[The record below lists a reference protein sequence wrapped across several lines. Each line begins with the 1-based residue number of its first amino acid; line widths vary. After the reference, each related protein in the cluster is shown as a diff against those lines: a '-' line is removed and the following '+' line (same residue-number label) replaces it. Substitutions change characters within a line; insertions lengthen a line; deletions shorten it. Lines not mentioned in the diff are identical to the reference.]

1 MTALMFA
8 ATAFFWGSSAVVTT
22 TQAVV
27 LPASLSVAYRML
39 VVFVVML
46 AVAAA
51 LRRPIGVARGDRAMV
66 AAQGVLFFGLSF
78 VAFYEATR
86 LVESGVAAVVLSGSA
101 IVAALL
107 ARVFLKTPLSA
118 AALAGLGLG
127 VAGLAT
133 IFSPQIAALATGDAG
148 APAGLAY
155 AALAAIAAAGGTVIG
170 ARNQKRGVPA
180 LATMVWGALAG
191 AAFCLAWTFAPL
203 LGPLASGGDLVSA
216 LPPLWDPAPAY
227 LAGLAYL
234 AIAASCVT
242 FLMYFALVARLGP
255 GRAAYTLATIPL
267 VALAFSVALEGLALG
282 PSLLVGAGAILLG
295 NVLVLGEG
303 MKLPAWRLER
313 RLARRLAAHS
323 AS

>member
-8 ATAFFWGSSAVVTT
+8 LTAFFWGSSAVVTT
-22 TQAVV
+22 TQAIVV
-27 LPASLSVAYRML
+27 PASLSVAYRML
-39 VVFVVML
+39 VVFAVML
-46 AVAAA
+46 AIALV
-51 LRRPIGVARGDRAMV
+51 LRRPIAVARGDRAMV

-86 LVESGVAAVVLSGSA
+86 LVESGVAAVVLSASA
-101 IVAALL
+101 VIAALL
-107 ARVFLKTPLSA
+107 ARVFLKTPFSVG
-118 AALAGLGLG
+118 ALAGLGLG
-127 VAGLAT
+127 VGGLAT
-133 IFSPQIAALATGDAG
+133 IFSPQIAALAHGETDAL
-148 APAGLAY
+148 AGLAY
-155 AALAAIAAAGGTVIG
+155 AALAAAAAAGGTVIG

-191 AAFCLAWTFAPL
+191 AAFCLAWTFAPI
-203 LGPLASGGDLVSA
+203 LARGDLA
-216 LPPLWDPAPAY
+216 AGLPPLWDPAPAY

-267 VALAFSVALEGLALG
+267 VALAFSVAIEGLALT
-282 PSLLVGAGAILLG
+282 PILLVGAGAILLG

-303 MKLPAWRLER
+303 MNLPWWRLRGRLPRRLPA
-313 RLARRLAAHS
+313 AAS
-323 AS
+323 S